1 MREKRSL
8 ARRAVTV
15 LLLCAALCA
24 ALCGCG
30 GGSSYAPP
38 VFSSPEPEEAG
49 TRALP
54 GDEQPT
60 LWEGAEDAGSE
71 PLQELRELPEPSPA
85 TTEEPSPAPAEE
97 PVDTSTPEPAEVQ
110 TVEPAEEAP
119 APAPADVPAED
130 PSPAPAETPG
140 PEPTVTPAP
149 AETAADEPA
158 DPSAPAAAAP
168 AKPDPNGDYRS
179 VTITDTGKKFHRK
192 DCRFAGYGFPVDI
205 YTAAA
210 AGYEPCKVCT
220 PDPAD
225 SAILGYLE
233 WLRVEDRSLYVS
245 ADYRPDKIEQE
256 ELVSSFIAALGYD
269 GDTGV
274 LTILF
279 HSGHLHAYYQVPRE
293 VYAAFRAAEDLG
305 DFYTAHI
312 RGEYPY
318 EQLK

>member
-1 MREKRSL
+1 MRENR
-8 ARRAVTV
+8 ARIRRAVAA
-15 LLLCAALCA
+15 LLLCA

-85 TTEEPSPAPAEE
+85 PAEE
-97 PVDTSTPEPAEVQ
+97 PAPAS
-110 TVEPAEEAP
+110 AEE
-119 APAPADVPAED
+119 
-130 PSPAPAETPG
+130 PAETPS
-140 PEPTVTPAP
+140 PEPPAP

-245 ADYRPDKIEQE
+245 ADYRPEKILQE
-256 ELVSSFIAALGYD
+256 ELVSSFISALGYD
-269 GDTGV
+269 GDRGV